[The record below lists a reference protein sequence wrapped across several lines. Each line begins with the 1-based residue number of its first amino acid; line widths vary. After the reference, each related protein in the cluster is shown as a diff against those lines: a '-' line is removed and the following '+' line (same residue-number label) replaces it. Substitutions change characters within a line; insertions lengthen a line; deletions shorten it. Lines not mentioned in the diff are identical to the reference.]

1 MVIKVNSVKELTDSE
16 KARYICQSHGYSLG
30 DPFNAAQKGAQI
42 SSMYIVKRDN
52 KEYILKCYM
61 HRAGED
67 TCQDESGR
75 FNEQA
80 YQEQIKFLDDQFKIE
95 KAVSTDKR
103 LKNNE
108 HIVNILVS
116 DRITY
121 DDGKNKLTEYYSIM
135 EKYQPLSLN
144 GTAKPNIRTEREAL
158 RLGIHI
164 CDALITLQHCTDIY
178 QEPSKAGGYKG
189 IYHGDIKYDNIFCY
203 QKNNEYI
210 YVLADFG
217 VSTLKGNESTTFVG
231 PVGGTLYT
239 MAPEVALEHK
249 FSLKA
254 DLYSLCATLYLLVN
268 KGSFKQAAP
277 EARVGEKRPNE
288 FYLAKETPMQP
299 PKNCSKEMQELL
311 VNGLEAKPE
320 DRKCKSPE
328 ELKGALLSI
337 QHHLYGTESDKEL
350 EKRTAGIDEFFA
362 EFFAAD
368 RVPVRKDATES
379 ERERAK
385 NALKEISKEVDR
397 PAHGE
402 DVSFNTH
409 RRASTNHKRI
419 KRAKPRFSNK
429 NILRLLSLCLLGI
442 GSLAGCIVSPIFME
456 YAGKENLFFVPC
468 GIGIVL
474 GFILLYIIW
483 LSKSYYAWLVT
494 DLTCVLFG
502 GVLIIY
508 GAYIW
513 QLTLAII
520 IKVLLEIILFGEA
533 LVFGASAALVDD
545 ENYPVSSVLIYNY
558 IPGSISIILS
568 AGMIFFDNDISAA
581 LNLEWLQ
588 KEDVYNIGW
597 ALTAISIALLIFK
610 LVYYKEIK
618 VLSRKRK
625 HIV

>member
-1 MVIKVNSVKELTDSE
+1 MVIKVKSINKLTESDIVRHICIKE
-16 KARYICQSHGYSLG
+16 GYSLG
-30 DPFNAAQKGAQI
+30 ERFPLEQEGGEAAI
-42 SSMYIVKRDN
+42 YIVSRANEK
-52 KEYILKCYM
+52 YILKHYTI
-61 HRAGED
+61 ED
-67 TCQDESGR
+67 KCNFDIRS
-75 FNEQA
+75 
-80 YQEQIKFLDDQFKIE
+80 LDDMLKIE
-95 KAVSTDKR
+95 KAVATDKR
-103 LKNNE
+103 LRNNE
-108 HIVNILVS
+108 HLVDILVS
-116 DRITY
+116 NKITF
-121 DDGKNKLTEYYSIM
+121 DSGTEKKTEYYSIM
-135 EKYQPLSLN
+135 KKYQRLDMSGN
-144 GTAKPNIRTEREAL
+144 TKPNVRTEKEAL
-158 RLGIHI
+158 RLGIQI
-164 CDALITLQHCTDIY
+164 CDALIALHNCTDLFK
-178 QEPSKAGGYKG
+178 EPSSAGGYKG
-189 IYHGDIKYDNIFCY
+189 IYHGDVKPENIFY
-203 QKNNEYI
+203 FKKKDEYV
-210 YVLADFG
+210 YVLGDFG
-217 VSTLKGNESTTFVG
+217 ISKLKGFNASMSFSRMAR
-231 PVGGTLYT
+231 GTLNF
-239 MAPEVALEHK
+239 MAPELETGIY
-249 FSLKA
+249 SLSA
-254 DLYSLCATLYLLVN
+254 DLYSLCGTLYALLN
-268 KGSFKQAAP
+268 KGDTDNSIMDAAP
-277 EARVGEKRPNE
+277 RNR
-288 FYLAKETPMQP
+288 YTPIKSLSKHTGTMP
-299 PKNCSKEMQELL
+299 APKNCSKQMQDLL

-520 IKVLLEIILFGEA
+520 IKVLLEIILFGVA